1 MNLHGP
7 RSKVAKDSPMLGR
20 PPLKTTSKVND
31 GNLEIRISWGWVSLS
46 TVHFEDD
53 FPYLSSEATMQPSP
67 WLSLSYLVASS
78 VRAATSLKVAVS
90 RWWGSEKNIHEK
102 DAKNSFIFNTKT
114 DMFIFIHPRSL
125 TYSMG
130 EVRKWRFMSKER
142 IIFQSITLFW
152 GGSWLLNFRGVLFV
166 EICAIKKV
174 KKTWLFSWK
183 GSWQLHLIFFLTS
196 FAWSFVPA
204 ETQIIP
210 GKKMWGCQEDNFN
223 QMTLLLKNVGFS
235 IVQKKQSQ
243 VNFHQLPDSL
253 FQKRFSW
260 WKITI
265 AISWHKGVEG
275 PPIHCSCWGSD

>member
-1 MNLHGP
+1 
-7 RSKVAKDSPMLGR
+7 
-20 PPLKTTSKVND
+20 
-31 GNLEIRISWGWVSLS
+31 
-46 TVHFEDD
+46 
-53 FPYLSSEATMQPSP
+53 MQPSP

-114 DMFIFIHPRSL
+114 NMFMFIHPRSL

-210 GKKMWGCQEDNFN
+210 GKKKHCEVARRIISIQWLCC
-223 QMTLLLKNVGFS
+223 LKTSDVLFF
-235 IVQKKQSQ
+235 KKKDESS
-243 VNFHQLPDSL
+243 QLPSTS
-253 FQKRFSW
+253 RFPLP
-260 WKITI
+260 KKVFLVKNHVRYQ
-265 AISWHKGVEG
+265 AISWHIGVERA
-275 PPIHCSCWGSD
+275 PIHCSCWGSD